1 MLAMKNSISKQKILE
16 RLLGK
21 NEDTLSDEEGVQVT
35 VWRSR
40 VLELTGV
47 GCLLAVC
54 FTGSLTLVTGKCTIL
69 FLGTHNMYHRCNMF

>member
-1 MLAMKNSISKQKILE
+1 MLSFIES
-16 RLLGK
+16 LLVYLIESVCFSFAGQ
-21 NEDTLSDEEGVQVT
+21 GVQVT